1 MTIADL
7 APAHLA
13 ALARFAEAMPDGD
26 VTFIEEDVRDPAVV
40 EGWVHARPGDRARRW
55 VALDG
60 GGEVIGLA
68 ALVPLIGWSSHVGS
82 LRLVVHPAHRGHGV
96 GGALARHALV
106 QAAHLELRKVVVE
119 VVAEQEP
126 AVRLFFDLGF
136 QAEALLHDHIR
147 DRRGDLHDLMVL
159 AHHVDDT
166 WSGMDT
172 VGVTEELG
180 AP

>member
-7 APAHLA
+7 DPAHLA
-13 ALARFAEAMPDGD
+13 PLSRFAGALPDGD

-40 EGWVHARPGDRARRW
+40 EGWVQARPGDRARRW
-55 VALDG
+55 VALDD

-82 LRLVVHPAHRGHGV
+82 LRLVVHPAHRGRGV

-147 DRRGDLHDLMVL
+147 DRAGDLRDLLVL
-159 AHHVDDT
+159 AHHLEDN
-166 WSGMDT
+166 WSAMAS
-172 VGVTEELG
+172 VGVEEEV
-180 AP
+180 A